1 METNYFASLLW
12 YVNEGLFFLF
22 GKSTYLLTFLT
33 ILSLI
38 LLIIGQAVKSQ
49 KMKIKFLRYSIFFI
63 LLLFFILLVPIIYIK
78 FKNLV

>member
-1 METNYFASLLW
+1 MESKYFESLLW
-12 YVNEGLFFLF
+12 YVNEGLFFIF
-22 GKSTYLLTFLT
+22 EKSTYLLTFLT

-38 LLIIGQAVKSQ
+38 LLIIGQVVKSQ

>member
-1 METNYFASLLW
+1 MERNYFESLLW
-12 YVNEGLFFLF
+12 YVNEGLFFIF
-22 GKSTYLLTFLT
+22 EKSTYLLTFLT

-38 LLIIGQAVKSQ
+38 LLIIGQVVKSQ

-63 LLLFFILLVPIIYIK
+63 LLLFFIMLVPIIYIK

>member
-1 METNYFASLLW
+1 MESKYFESLLW

-22 GKSTYLLTFLT
+22 EKSTYLLTFLT

-38 LLIIGQAVKSQ
+38 LLIIGQVVKSQ